1 MCDKKLYNN
10 VHKLYS
16 GFRETKTYT
25 TDITN
30 GILLK
35 LYTLNK
41 TSTFSPE
48 KYNASSSK
56 FWGKTFCSYYVFSPK
71 DI

>member
-1 MCDKKLYNN
+1 MTRNYTIMYKSYIADPGKQRL
-10 VHKLYS
+10 
-16 GFRETKTYT
+16 TQQTY
-25 TDITN
+25 ITN